1 MNATVRH
8 RDFFHGMFTWISGL
22 SDAGNAGTLDD
33 IHRFWAAD
41 ARIITCGHV
50 RAAGIEELRKHFG
63 IYPQQYEEVEI
74 REPYY
79 TYLESGDEV
88 VIEYDILIRGRHREG
103 AAGDG
108 DTGRQEFRVIAVFS
122 IADGRISEMRQVSG
136 ARAGDA

>member
-8 RDFFHGMFTWISGL
+8 RDFFHGMFTWIAGL
-22 SDAGNAGTLDD
+22 SDAENAGTLDD

-63 IYPQQYEEVEI
+63 IYPRQYEEVEI
-74 REPYY
+74 RELYY

-88 VIEYDILIRGRHREG
+88 VIEYDILIRGRDGEG
-103 AAGDG
+103 AAGDA
-108 DTGRQEFRVIAVFS
+108 DSGRREFRVIAIFS
-122 IADGRISEMRQVSG
+122 ITDGRISEMRQVSG
-136 ARAGDA
+136 VRAGDA

>member
-8 RDFFHGMFTWISGL
+8 RDFFHGVFTWISGL
-22 SDAGNAGTLDD
+22 SDAGTAGTLDE

-50 RAAGIEELRKHFG
+50 RAAGIGELRKHFG

-74 REPYY
+74 REPYC
-79 TYLESGDEV
+79 TYLEAGDEV
-88 VIEYDILIRGRHREG
+88 VIEYDILIRRRHREG

-122 IADGRISEMRQVSG
+122 VTDGRISEMCQASG

>member
-1 MNATVRH
+1 MNANVRYQ
-8 RDFFHGMFTWISGL
+8 DFFHGVFTWISGL
-22 SDAGNAGTLDD
+22 CDAGNRGTLDD

-41 ARIITCGHV
+41 ARVITCGEV

-88 VIEYDILIRGRHREG
+88 VIEYDILIRARRREG
-103 AAGDG
+103 ASGDG
-108 DTGRQEFRVIAVFS
+108 DTDRQEFRVLAIFS
-122 IADGRISEMRQVSG
+122 IIDGRISEMRQVTG
-136 ARAGDA
+136 VKAGDA

>member
-1 MNATVRH
+1 
-8 RDFFHGMFTWISGL
+8 MFTWISGL
-22 SDAGNAGTLDD
+22 SEAENAGTLDD

-41 ARIITCGHV
+41 ARIITAGHV

-88 VIEYDILIRGRHREG
+88 VIEYDILIRGRRHED
-103 AAGDG
+103 AVGDG
-108 DTGRQEFRVIAVFS
+108 GTGWQEFRVIAIFS
-122 IADGRISEMRQVSG
+122 ITDGRISEMRQVSG
-136 ARAGDA
+136 VRAGDA

>member
-8 RDFFHGMFTWISGL
+8 RDFFHGMFTWIAGL
-22 SDAGNAGTLDD
+22 SDAENAGTLDD

-63 IYPQQYEEVEI
+63 IYPRQYEEVEI

-88 VIEYDILIRGRHREG
+88 VIEYDILIRGRDGEG

-108 DTGRQEFRVIAVFS
+108 GSGRREFRVIAIFS
-122 IADGRISEMRQVSG
+122 ITDGRISEMRQVSG
-136 ARAGDA
+136 VRAGDA